1 MGYQKGN
8 RKLFIDNEAVSTLAL
23 LKEKILLP
31 CDKLMNKKESLY
43 VDKYSKY
50 KNQLFPFS
58 FILAPSGKRN
68 AKVLQEAKKGDT
80 LDLICEKEKKGEIV
94 VDEIF
99 KINKEKRIKK
109 IFTTTDLEHPGVKD
123 IYKRLGDLAI
133 SGEFEIDSSS
143 IKKTKQEIKKAKE
156 LIKATKTTAIVLSGK
171 PLHRAHERMIRM
183 ALEKSD
189 LVVLFLLKPFK
200 KDIFSYEIR
209 YKALKYF
216 TDNFLPKN
224 KVLIVP
230 LENSYLFAGYNN
242 IILDSIVTKN
252 FGCDSIAIGQN
263 HSGIGLYYEKDSICS
278 TVKNFKNIGIDI
290 DMVNEFV
297 YCNECRTL
305 VSTRACPHGSHH
317 HISYN
322 AKLIAELYKVG
333 VLPPAVLVR
342 KEISAIILSELFPN
356 RIKYVR
362 DKFANFFPNSGL
374 IETKMNDREF
384 YMQIMNL
391 HQTTSLT

>member
-1 MGYQKGN
+1 MGSRKGN
-8 RKLFIDNEAVSTLAL
+8 KKLIIDKEAVSTLAL

-31 CDKLMNKKESLY
+31 ADKLMNQKESLI
-43 VDKYSKY
+43 VDRESKY
-50 KNQLFPFS
+50 KGQLFPFS

-68 AKVLQEAKKGDT
+68 AEILKNAKKGEII
-80 LDLICEKEKKGEIV
+80 DLICENEKKGEIK
-94 VDEIF
+94 VDEVFPID
-99 KINKEKRIKK
+99 KEKRIKK

-123 IYKRLGDLAI
+123 IYQRLGDLAI
-133 SGEFEIDSSS
+133 SGEFDIDSTS
-143 IKKTKQEIKKAKE
+143 IKNTKKQIKKAKE
-156 LIKATKTTAIVLSGK
+156 ILKATRTTAIVLSGK

-200 KDIFSYEIR
+200 KDIFTYELR

-224 KVLIVP
+224 RVLIVP
-230 LENSYLFAGYNN
+230 LENSYIFAGYNN

-263 HSGIGLYYEKDSICS
+263 HSGIGLYYEKNSICS
-278 TVKNFKNIGIDI
+278 TVENFKNIGIDI
-290 DMVNEFV
+290 EVINEFV

-322 AKLIAELYKVG
+322 SKLISELYRVG

-362 DKFANFFPNSGL
+362 DKFMSFFPNSGL
-374 IETKMNDREF
+374 IETKMNDKEF
-384 YMQIMNL
+384 YIQIMNL